1 MRTAREVVRPDAR
14 PGLRWGPSSH
24 LHYGS
29 RRPSRNGSSLAR
41 DPHDFRRAIE
51 ALMGIRA
58 SDGNAVEV
66 LKNGERIF
74 PAMLDAIRS
83 AERTI
88 DFMTYVYWGGAPAG
102 WFADAFADRARDG
115 LRVRVLVDAIGARLL
130 EEELVER
137 MVDAGVLFERFRPVR
152 DLSLRTSHR
161 THRRVLLVDGAV
173 GFTGGVGI
181 AEEWLGDARN
191 EHEWRETHLR
201 VAGPAA
207 DGLRAA
213 FLENWAETPHPLLD
227 RDEQYPAP
235 ERVGDVAAMVVRSSA
250 GHGVSRMSILKRLL
264 IELAEERVDITT
276 AYLAPDE
283 GAVQAIRDACARG
296 VDVRILVPGAFVD
309 KRVAQ
314 LAAQEHFEE
323 LIDAGA
329 RMFTYERSMLHA
341 KTMVVDGIVA
351 DVGSANFNS
360 RSLSQDEEVDM
371 VMFSPDVAAILDEH
385 FAADLELSE
394 EITPDRWRD
403 RPAIQRFAEG
413 VVGLLDD
420 VM

>member
-1 MRTAREVVRPDAR
+1 M
-14 PGLRWGPSSH
+14 
-24 LHYGS
+24 
-29 RRPSRNGSSLAR
+29 AR
-41 DPHDFRRAIE
+41 DPHDFRRALE

-66 LKNGERIF
+66 LRNGERIF

-88 DFMTYVYWGGAPAG
+88 DFMTYVYWGGAPAE
-102 WFADAFADRARDG
+102 WFAEAFAERARDG
-115 LRVRVLVDAIGARLL
+115 LRVRVLVDAIGARLMDD
-130 EEELVER
+130 ELVQR
-137 MVDAGVLFERFRPVR
+137 MTEAGVLFERFRPVG
-152 DLSLRTSHR
+152 DLKLRASHR
-161 THRRVLLVDGAV
+161 THRRVLLLDGAV

-181 AEEWLGDARN
+181 AEEWLGDART
-191 EHEWRETHLR
+191 EHEWRETHVR
-201 VAGPAA
+201 VEGPAA

-213 FLENWAETPHPLLD
+213 FLENWAETPHPILD

-235 ERVGDVAAMVVRSSA
+235 EHAGDVAAMVVRSSA

-264 IELAEERVDITT
+264 IDLAEERVDITS

-283 GAVQAIRDACARG
+283 GAIQAITDACVRG
-296 VDVRILVPGAFVD
+296 VQVRILVPGAHVD
-309 KRVAQ
+309 KRVAG

-323 LIDAGA
+323 LMTAGA

-341 KTMVVDGIVA
+341 KTMVVDGVVA

-360 RSLSQDEEVDM
+360 RSLSQDEEVDL
-371 VMFSPDVAAILDEH
+371 VMFSPEVAGILDEH

-394 EITPDRWRD
+394 EITEERWKR
-403 RPAIQRFAEG
+403 RPALQRFAEG
-413 VVGLLDD
+413 VVGLVDD